1 MENSLDVSAERDCY
15 VVWERCLQDIRQK
28 LDLQAYKTWFE
39 PIRPK
44 ILEGKQLTIEVPS
57 KFFYEYLEE
66 NFVSVMREAMNNTLG
81 EDSQLLYSLRIE
93 DGSFGSN
100 APQNQ
105 HSILIN
111 GDAKV
116 NKEMSQ
122 ERFQELYV
130 ETPLN
135 FNYTFDN
142 FIEGSCNRLARSAGY
157 AVAQKPGTTAFNP
170 LMLYGGVGLGKTH
183 LMQAIGNYAK
193 NQDDS
198 RKVVYVSVD
207 KFTSQFVNYMKNN
220 DLATFRSFYEHIDV
234 LLIDDVQ
241 FLAGKEATQDIFF
254 HIFNHLQ
261 QGGKQIVMTSDC
273 PLIELKGLTD
283 RLLSRFKWGLSA
295 DLQQPDTETRMA
307 IIQKK
312 LQDKNIELD
321 TNVVDY
327 LTNAVDSN
335 VRELEGAINALLH
348 YSVNNILI
356 TLDIAKQIVQSL
368 VQSSDENKEV
378 SIDEVIKTVS
388 EYFGVTVEELRDKTR
403 KKEIVIARQIA
414 MYFAK
419 EYTSYSLKSIG
430 YQFGGRDHS
439 TVIHAI
445 QSVSDYML
453 EGKEI
458 KRFIEEIEKKFKKR

>member
-1 MENSLDVSAERDCY
+1 MENSPVSAERDCY
-15 VVWERCLQDIRQK
+15 VVWENCLQFIQQK

-39 PIRPK
+39 PIIAK
-44 ILEGKQLTIEVPS
+44 SLSGNKLTIEVPS

-66 NFVSVMREAMNNTLG
+66 NFVMVIREAMNISLG
-81 EDSQLLYSLRIE
+81 EDSQLLYALRVE
-93 DGSFGSN
+93 DGTFGMRS
-100 APQNQ
+100 PQNNLLD
-105 HSILIN
+105 SPEI
-111 GDAKV
+111 AV
-116 NKEMSQ
+116 NREMSE

-135 FNYTFDN
+135 QNYTFDN
-142 FIEGSCNRLARSAGY
+142 FIEGACNRLARSAGY
-157 AVAQKPGTTAFNP
+157 AVAQKPGTTSFNP

-183 LMQAIGNYAK
+183 LMQAIGNYVK
-193 NQDDS
+193 NQDTQK
-198 RKVVYVSVD
+198 KVVYVSVD

-220 DLATFRSFYEHIDV
+220 DLGTFRSFYEHIDV

-273 PLIELKGLTD
+273 PPIELKGLTD
-283 RLLSRFKWGLSA
+283 RLLSRFKWGLNA
-295 DLQQPDTETRMA
+295 DLQQPDVETRMA

-312 LQDKNIELD
+312 LQDKQ
-321 TNVVDY
+321 TNFPEEVVEY
-327 LTNAVDSN
+327 LTNAIDSN
-335 VRELEGAINALLH
+335 VRELEGAINSLLH
-348 YSVNNILI
+348 YSQNNVKV
-356 TLDIAKQIVQSL
+356 TLQLAKQIVQNL
-368 VQSSDENKEV
+368 VQGNDDDKEV
-378 SIDEVIKTVS
+378 SIDDVIKTVS
-388 EYFGVTVEELRDKTR
+388 EYFGVTAEDLRDKTR

-419 EYTSYSLKSIG
+419 EFTGYSLKSIG

-445 QSVSDYML
+445 QSVSDYIA
-453 EGKEI
+453 EGKDI
-458 KRFIEEIEKKFKKR
+458 KRFIEEIDKNLRKNKK